1 MSLTVRLSDA
11 GDNNLKAQLDERAA
25 ANRQALATRNQE
37 KETASKAATKTE
49 RRLTQLPQRQAN
61 KPGAA
66 VPAVQADEQTA
77 LLLFNKLRV
86 LNLVIGNGPVRTDDT
101 GGSWY
106 WTIVSD
112 ISEVRLIWTDTVFA
126 RDGTARPGPSDDRTF
141 QNTAQVLQNAYNY
154 AKREL
159 NYIFGDTVTNVF
171 LQVTGSQSVNP
182 TVTAVPDI
190 FVPSIL
196 VWDISDTVGEIDPNP
211 NLLPADWGKVIPLN
225 ANNADIKGVLAQN
238 GINVDFYDIVFV
250 SYQFYRGVP
259 RVDSVRGVPGGNSTY
274 YYAQTPGVRWE
285 YFRQNEFTNL
295 ITGKSNTAPVLN
307 FMRQMDV
314 QSTYFDVPF
323 FNPTTAVNV
332 VQYSNTRLFDVLKQL
347 SRKSTGTLVVYRQ
360 SVLYDFLIGKGVF
373 PTTERSVA
381 YPVVGASFARE
392 RIRYNYKTADW
403 STQSDIVS
411 RYSSYL
417 SKAIERQPTS
427 RVVGFENSPEY
438 EARFNPYYL
447 STLNQTTVRR

>member
-25 ANRQALATRNQE
+25 ANRQALDTRNQE

-49 RRLTQLPQRQAN
+49 QRLTQLPQRQAN

-66 VPAVQADEQTA
+66 VPAAQADEQTA
-77 LLLFNKLRV
+77 LLLYNKLRV

-112 ISEVRLIWTDTVFA
+112 ISDKRLIWTDGVFA

-141 QNTAQVLQNAYNY
+141 QNTAQVLQAAYNY

-182 TVTAVPDI
+182 RVKAVPDSL
-190 FVPSIL
+190 VPEVR
-196 VWDISDTVGEIDPNP
+196 VWAIEDTREEIDLNP
-211 NLLPADWGKVIPLN
+211 NLLPTDWGKVIPLN
-225 ANNADIKGVLAQN
+225 ANNADIKGVLARN

-250 SYQFYRGVP
+250 SYQFFVGAPLVDSARGVA
-259 RVDSVRGVPGGNSTY
+259 GGNIASY
-274 YYAQTPGVRWE
+274 YGRTPGVKWV
-285 YFRQNEFTNL
+285 YIRQNEFDNL
-295 ITGKSNTAPVLN
+295 IIGKSDTAPVLN

-314 QSTYFDVPF
+314 QTTYFAVPF
-323 FNPTTAVNV
+323 FNPTTAVNLT
-332 VQYSNTRLFDVLKQL
+332 QYSNTQLFDVLRQL
-347 SRKSTGTLVVYRQ
+347 SRKSTGTLVVYVQ
-360 SVLYDFLIGKGVF
+360 TDLYDFSIGKGEF
-373 PTTERSVA
+373 PDTQRSVS
-381 YPVVGASFARE
+381 YPVVGASFAQE
-392 RIRYNYKTADW
+392 RIRYNYKTANW
-403 STQSDIVS
+403 SIRSTIVS
-411 RYSSYL
+411 RYSTYL
-417 SKAIERQPTS
+417 RKAVEQPTS

-447 STLNQTTVRR
+447 STLNQTTVRK